1 MSKSRIVLLLKPTE
15 MQYIEQILF
24 VIVLGVAVYFFAQ
37 KIIKVRRNI
46 FLGKKE
52 KINDRKPERWKMMTK
67 VALGQSKMVVRPVA
81 GFFHILIYVGF
92 VLINIEVLEIL
103 IDGVFGTHRVL
114 SFLGPVYDA
123 AIGFF
128 EILAALVFIACVVFL
143 GRRFISKIPRFH
155 SKEMKGWATQD
166 ATYILLIEIVL
177 MVALLKMNAVDQV
190 LQSQGA
196 DHYVAAGSFPISQ
209 FLTGFFTGYST
220 ATLIVMERV
229 FWWFHILGILLFLN
243 YVPYSKH
250 LHIFL
255 AFPNTWYSRL
265 KSAGE
270 FANMPEIT
278 NEVNLMLDPSKADP
292 NMPPPDKF
300 GVSDVTDLSWTSI
313 MGAYAC
319 TECGRCTSACPAN
332 ITGKELSPRK
342 IMMDTRA
349 RAEELGNAKDE
360 HGPDYHDGKSLH
372 DLISQ
377 EELLACTTCNACVE
391 VCPININPLE
401 IIFGMRQYQTLE
413 KSAMPS
419 EWAMMNSNIENNQA
433 PWQFS
438 PSDRA
443 NWTKDIN

>member
-1 MSKSRIVLLLKPTE
+1 
-15 MQYIEQILF
+15 MQYLEQILF
-24 VIVLGVAVYFFAQ
+24 VIVLGVAIYFFAK
-37 KIIKVRRNI
+37 KIKQIRRNI
-46 FLGKKE
+46 FLGKEE
-52 KINDRKPERWKMMTK
+52 KINDNKGERWKIMTK

-92 VLINIEVLEIL
+92 VLINIEVIEIL

-128 EILAALVFIACVVFL
+128 EILAVLVFVACAVFL
-143 GRRFISKIPRFH
+143 GRRFITKIPRFH
-155 SKEMKGWATQD
+155 SKEMKGWATND
-166 ATYILLIEIVL
+166 ATYILIIEMVL

-190 LQSQGA
+190 LQSKGA
-196 DHYVAAGSFPISQ
+196 DHYLAAGSFPISQ
-209 FLTGFFTGYST
+209 YLTGLFQGFSVP
-220 ATLIVMERV
+220 TLVIFERV
-229 FWWFHILGILLFLN
+229 FWWFHILGILFFLN

-265 KSAGE
+265 QPAGE

-292 NMPPPDKF
+292 NMPPPEKF
-300 GVSDVTDLSWTSI
+300 GVNDVTDLSWTSV

-319 TECGRCTSACPAN
+319 TECGRCTSSCPAN
-332 ITGKELSPRK
+332 MTGKELSPRK

-349 RAEELGNAKDE
+349 RAEELGKAKDE
-360 HGPDYHDGKSLH
+360 HGPDHHDGKSLH

-377 EELLACTTCNACVE
+377 EELLACTTCNACVDA
-391 VCPININPLE
+391 CPININPLE

-443 NWTKDIN
+443 NWTKDI

>member
-1 MSKSRIVLLLKPTE
+1 
-15 MQYIEQILF
+15 
-24 VIVLGVAVYFFAQ
+24 
-37 KIIKVRRNI
+37 
-46 FLGKKE
+46 
-52 KINDRKPERWKMMTK
+52 
-67 VALGQSKMVVRPVA
+67 
-81 GFFHILIYVGF
+81 
-92 VLINIEVLEIL
+92 
-103 IDGVFGTHRVL
+103 
-114 SFLGPVYDA
+114 
-123 AIGFF
+123 
-128 EILAALVFIACVVFL
+128 
-143 GRRFISKIPRFH
+143 
-155 SKEMKGWATQD
+155 MKGWATQD

-265 KSAGE
+265 QSAGE

-360 HGPDYHDGKSLH
+360 HGPDLSLIH
-372 DLISQ
+372 I
-377 EELLACTTCNACVE
+377 
-391 VCPININPLE
+391 
-401 IIFGMRQYQTLE
+401 
-413 KSAMPS
+413 
-419 EWAMMNSNIENNQA
+419 
-433 PWQFS
+433 
-438 PSDRA
+438 
-443 NWTKDIN
+443 